1 MRVKSALKLANA
13 VAAAAGLALAASAKD
28 FALIPFVLVFAAALH
43 LLIDAGALLRRS
55 RYARR
60 LGDLGEFSSH
70 RAYAIKDLEEAL
82 AGASLA
88 GESHAGL
95 ADAGE
100 AGGAGAIRLPALVE
114 GEMGARRGRRS
125 PLSGDECLA
134 WRLEAELLEGLAG
147 VPGPTQTV
155 DAYWGSLVLSD
166 GTGSIALGNRGIL
179 DSGGWLEKSLGLS
192 SLRAELPEL
201 ADRTIELLGLSGDK
215 RALSARILL
224 REVSLRAGDRVRAYG
239 QASLQE
245 PGGKPEGRL
254 LLEGSDV
261 LDDPGSLLV
270 RAAKEAASS
279 RMPRAR
285 GRALALGLAGI
296 VLAAGA
302 LGLALGP
309 LEKSLAR
316 PGGFLD
322 PSRRGPVTLDLDGG
336 ASRVVIA
343 DKSWDFEAGD
353 ARKGVKLFSDE
364 VSFVAARDAKVAV
377 YDLSLKEESLEG
389 GDEGYPRWDG
399 SAWIFEPGRTEAA
412 KPAAAGGR
420 GRLYI
425 RNLSKEKVGIH
436 ILGPGAPDANWSFKP
451 LEAADDAT
459 GHYLSYSAGGEP
471 SVDGATRIELSR
483 KDGSRRVLVVGRSAL
498 WRASGSWLLALA
510 PELLGG
516 SGKLYVA
523 NRGDRPLRIWII
535 GADGSP
541 LYGSKPWYFEAKEG
555 ATENRGLSLQNGD
568 TDIAFTGRE
577 GLRLAYVNLKP
588 RFAGSLEQT
597 ARRSGAGWTLDT
609 AKPAR

>member
-13 VAAAAGLALAASAKD
+13 GAAVAGLAMTATAKD
-28 FALIPFVLVFAAALH
+28 FALIPFVLILAAALH

-60 LGDLGEFSSH
+60 LGDLGEFSAH

-82 AGASLA
+82 AGAGFAGASLVGDVA
-88 GESHAGL
+88 TG
-95 ADAGE
+95 GE
-100 AGGAGAIRLPALVE
+100 AGIRLPALVE
-114 GEMGARRGRRS
+114 GQIAARRGQGRRS

-155 DAYWGSLVLSD
+155 DAHWGSLELSD
-166 GTGSIALGNRGIL
+166 GTGTILLGQRGIL
-179 DSGGWLEKSLGLS
+179 DAGGLREKRFGLA
-192 SLRAELPEL
+192 SLRAELPDL
-201 ADRTIELLGLSGDK
+201 ADRTIELLGLSGDR
-215 RALSARILL
+215 RAASARILL

-239 QASLQE
+239 QATLQAG
-245 PGGKPEGRL
+245 GGKAEGRL
-254 LLEGSDV
+254 LLEGSEV
-261 LDDPGSLLV
+261 LDDPASLLV

-285 GRALALGLAGI
+285 GRALALGLAGL

-309 LEKSLAR
+309 LERSLAK
-316 PGGFLD
+316 PGALLD
-322 PSRRGPVTLDLDGG
+322 TSRRGPVSIDLDGS

-343 DKSWDFEAGD
+343 GKSWDFEAGD
-353 ARKGVKLFSDE
+353 RRKGLKLLSDD
-364 VSFVAARDAKVAV
+364 SAFIAARDARVAV

-399 SAWIFEPGRTEAA
+399 SAWILEPGRTEAA
-412 KPAAAGGR
+412 KAATAGGR

-425 RNLSKEKVGIH
+425 RNLSKERVGIH
-436 ILGPGAPDANWSFKP
+436 ILGPGAPDVNWSFKP

-459 GHYLSYSAGGEP
+459 GHYLSFSAGGEP
-471 SVDGATRIELSR
+471 SVDGATRVEISG
-483 KDGSRRVLVVGRSAL
+483 KDASRRVLVLGRSAL
-498 WRASGSWLLALA
+498 WRGTGSWLLELA

-523 NRGDRPLRIWII
+523 NRGERPLRIWIM
-535 GADGSP
+535 GADGAP
-541 LYGSKPWYFEAKEG
+541 LYGSKPWLFDAGEG
-555 ATENRGLSLQNGD
+555 TTENRGLSLQIGD
-568 TDIAFTGRE
+568 KDIVFTGRE
-577 GLRLAYVNLKP
+577 GLRLAYEILTP
-588 RFAGSLEQT
+588 RFEGSLEKT
-597 ARRSGAGWTLDT
+597 ARRSGGGWALD
-609 AKPAR
+609 ASKPAR